1 LLATVALLAPAATLA
16 QPEVFVDLQVAQAGP
31 ANTRPAWS
39 ELAVVTEVK
48 TWTFENYTRVVVY
61 FDRKVRWEERT
72 LAADAKADR
81 PARIYLDLMDTRL
94 APSVP
99 AELPI
104 DDGLLQ
110 RARIAQFDKQRARLV
125 LDLKSLAAWQVVP
138 FGDPFR
144 LVIDVR
150 GTQGGAPPVAAA
162 PVAKGPSGIEDILG
176 GKPAPVIKAPPA
188 TKAPTPSIQKPPQP
202 PTIVIDAGHGGKDP
216 GAIGLKGIREKDV
229 VLKVARDVGGRL
241 QRAGYRVIYTR
252 ADDRFLKL
260 EERTIVANREN
271 ADLFVSIHANSAPNP
286 KAFGIETYRLAR
298 ATDKDSAAVAAR
310 ENSTT
315 GSSDGDLLDDLLT
328 ALKLTNKANESTP
341 LAQYVQKSIVD
352 TLSPHWKPFRSI
364 GVKGAPFYVL
374 VGTEM
379 PAILIEIGFVT
390 NPVEA
395 KRLRDSRYLGQL
407 AEGITSGI
415 QQFLR
420 TVNRTPI

>member
-1 LLATVALLAPAATLA
+1 MLAPTVSTA
-16 QPEVFVDLQVAQAGP
+16 QPEALVGVSVAQAVEP
-31 ANTRPAWS
+31 ARPAWS

-61 FDRKVRWEERT
+61 FDRRIRWEERT
-72 LAADAKADR
+72 LAADAEAGR
-81 PARIYLDLMDTRL
+81 PARIYLDLMDARL
-94 APSVP
+94 APDVP
-99 AELPI
+99 SELPI

-150 GTQGGAPPVAAA
+150 GTQGAAPPVAAA
-162 PVAKGPSGIEDILG
+162 TPPKAPADKPAGIEDILG
-176 GKPAPVIKAPPA
+176 GKPAPIVKAAPPA
-188 TKAPTPSIQKPPQP
+188 RPAAPSIQKPQQS

-216 GAIGLKGIREKDV
+216 GALGLKGIREKDV

-241 QRAGYRVIYTR
+241 QRAGYRVVYTR
-252 ADDRFLKL
+252 TDDRFLKL

-310 ENSTT
+310 ENSMT

-341 LAQYVQKSIVD
+341 LAQYVQKSIVNR
-352 TLSPHWKPFRSI
+352 LSPHWNPFRSI

-395 KRLRDSRYLGQL
+395 QRLRNDRYLGQL

-415 QQFLR
+415 QEFLR